1 VIYKFSDR
9 KSMRKNNYSGYFKP
23 AYIANSLRNC
33 NMTGN
38 DGVLAIITV
47 SLQRLSV
54 AFEIAKSQ
62 NITGYEVFQQLSQQ
76 FLSTAVRIEKLL
88 SYSADARSNSELES
102 P

>member
-1 VIYKFSDR
+1 
-9 KSMRKNNYSGYFKP
+9 
-23 AYIANSLRNC
+23 
-33 NMTGN
+33 MTGN